1 MPLERRLQVLGSGTE
16 EEFMKTALKVAFAST
31 DMKSVN
37 QHFGAASA
45 FAIYAV
51 DRDQAHLVE
60 VVQFQD
66 VRSAAEAGG
75 RNEDKL
81 AAKIDALEGCVA
93 AYSQAVGAS
102 AVAQLK
108 ARNIQPVKVS
118 AGSAIGELIASLQEE
133 LRSGP
138 NAWLAQA
145 IRRHTRTDAGRFDA
159 MESEGW
165 EE

>member
-1 MPLERRLQVLGSGTE
+1 
-16 EEFMKTALKVAFAST
+16 
-31 DMKSVN
+31 
-37 QHFGAASA
+37 
-45 FAIYAV
+45 
-51 DRDQAHLVE
+51 
-60 VVQFQD
+60 
-66 VRSAAEAGG
+66 
-75 RNEDKL
+75 
-81 AAKIDALEGCVA
+81 
-93 AYSQAVGAS
+93 
-102 AVAQLK
+102 VAQLK

-145 IRRHTRTDAGRFDA
+145 MRRHTRTDAGRFDA